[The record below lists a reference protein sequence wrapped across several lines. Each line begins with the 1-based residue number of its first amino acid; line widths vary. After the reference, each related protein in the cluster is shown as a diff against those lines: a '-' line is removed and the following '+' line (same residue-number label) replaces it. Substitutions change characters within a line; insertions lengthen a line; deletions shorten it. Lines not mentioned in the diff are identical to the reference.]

1 MTKSTYMDRAMRAR
15 DPRYARI
22 LERLGYERR
31 DMVPTAAASV
41 EPVAQDAGDIAALR
55 AAYREKFGKR
65 PFMGW
70 DAGTLRDKLSGKVA
84 D

>member
-22 LERLGYERR
+22 LERLGYARR
-31 DMVPTAAASV
+31 DMVPAAPAD
-41 EPVAQDAGDIAALR
+41 PVTQEAGDDISALR
-55 AAYREKFGKR
+55 AAYQEKFGKR

-70 DAGTLRDKLSGKVA
+70 DAETLRDKLSGKA
-84 D
+84 DD